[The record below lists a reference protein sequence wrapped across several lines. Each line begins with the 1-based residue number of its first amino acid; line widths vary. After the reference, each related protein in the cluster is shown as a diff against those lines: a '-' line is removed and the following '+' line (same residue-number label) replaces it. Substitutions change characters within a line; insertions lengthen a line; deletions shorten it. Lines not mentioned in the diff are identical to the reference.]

1 MPNINKNDITAVILS
16 GGQGLRMNRQDKG
29 LMLFNNKPMITYVV
43 DVAGREVARLLISAN
58 RNIEKYQQYGEV
70 ISDDLNDFQGPLA
83 GISKAISVAK
93 TPYLLVLP
101 CDSPLINQ
109 TIIQRLIDA
118 MNKNNAD
125 ICVADDGV
133 RMHPAIAIIKVKMR
147 NNLLDFL
154 TSGNRKL
161 GLWVQQNNFF
171 KVDFSDCQKTLTN
184 LNTSKDFNSN
194 Y

>member
-161 GLWVQQNNFF
+161 ELWVQQNNFF